1 MLRDDQGHDEQAR
14 VGRRACGFLPHG
26 HLASPATCMVATRR
40 AGGNPLAINL
50 GKSANGRINCD
61 KTGPEVPS
69 TISKEM
75 GTKLARFRSPSGFDL
90 GLGDLNRW

>member
-26 HLASPATCMVATRR
+26 QLASPATRMVATRR
-40 AGGNPLAINL
+40 ATGNPWTAIL
-50 GKSANGRINCD
+50 GKSSRCRINCD

-69 TISKEM
+69 MIM
-75 GTKLARFRSPSGFDL
+75 LGLLANWLVFDL
-90 GLGDLNRW
+90 PQGLTLG